1 MAKPWEQDFTAGA
14 DGAPS
19 PAKKPWEQ
27 SFAAAPEPE
36 AGIQA
41 KDLGLALKKGVE
53 RIPGSLT
60 GLADAVLGAT
70 TGADRPIGRLADLLG
85 EVTGFQPSKMAQA
98 DEANHSPGYKAQKAQ
113 LDQAWDGS
121 GANALSRLLLSPG
134 EWDQVPEAW
143 AKLDGKALAK
153 AVAQNPGATAAT
165 AVESVPGM
173 VAGGMIGRGAGM
185 AAKVLAPSA
194 TGGVLGTLASE
205 GLAGAALRAGIGE
218 GAITAGQVMSNID
231 PTVDPQT
238 AGLSSLAAGGVTG
251 AIGGV
256 SGRLAGQLGLPD
268 LEMAMAGG
276 AKGVNPLALAKR
288 LPASMVQEGV
298 LEELPQ
304 SMQEQVWQNLAEGK
318 PLGEGVLRQGT
329 EGMLA
334 GMATAGAFNVLPR
347 KGAGQPPVDPNVP
360 RPDPA
365 LDAAIDADIRVA
377 GAELANYQGL
387 GGQKLLESLAMP
399 MPAPEPG
406 SLADA
411 AQTAQQF
418 GAAPTDPTAQLLKAY
433 PTREAAQSELDGR
446 PDADLLTI
454 VSHPRGN
461 SGFAVVRK
469 GDQEVAQIELQKQRE
484 AESAATQ
491 GAATQAAQVRQAQ
504 LESEEDAAR
513 QDGQALKTIVDL
525 NRSAAA
531 LEKSI
536 TEATAPAD
544 AANIRAQA
552 AELRAEAKSV
562 QEAAKATKASRA
574 AEAGKALAQPPAGA
588 ADVTATAQ
596 VEDATQSELAP
607 APAQPVGELPGARA
621 ANQAK
626 ADAAGQAA
634 QVRQAQLEAE
644 EGGVPPSPPAQPVAA
659 PAKKP
664 SVQPPAGA
672 AELATAAQAGEAA
685 LDELAPAGA
694 QPVLSMPGV
703 QAAQRAKA
711 EAANA
716 SNLARQDQ
724 LASEEAATIEEAAAG
739 TNTAPTAKQK
749 ETGNYEKGRFSVG
762 GVTVAVENPVGST
775 RSGVEN
781 GKAWKTKMSAHYGEI
796 DGTIGADGGPI
807 DAYVKAN
814 TAATHDGPVFVVDQ
828 YDPNSGRF
836 DEHKVLIGY
845 GNAAEA
851 AKAYDAHFGDKSGP
865 KRRGAVT
872 QMTMRGFKT
881 WLSKADT
888 TAPVSPTRFGGQAA
902 TDEQAA
908 QDEIV
913 ASGGRFSRARGA
925 VPQKSETADERLARK
940 AAESNARKSSRQ
952 EKAKPPTQAGDVAAI
967 NKAAGVS
974 DAEVVRE
981 MPSASNAK
989 AGEISTQQAD
999 FISNI
1004 AKLFGKRVVFF
1015 RTPSIKHDGMWNQ
1028 GDTIY
1033 LNSAS
1038 SVMQLRVLGHELTH
1052 AMKVQAPEA
1061 YRRMLDAVS
1070 DLLTDEQLAAQHQD
1084 YFGVELAD
1092 LAALDKP
1099 AAGTDGLSLR
1109 EFLTEEWMADLS
1121 GNRFAEGSFWQDVFT
1136 AVADRHDGQAAKGIV
1151 GRLRM
1156 AIANAINK
1164 LMQVVRGGKYK
1175 VDERVGD
1182 RLDQVRAAVKDGFVA
1197 YEQAT
1202 KDGQLSRKGEQN
1214 SHSVVKFAG
1223 SASRTRSVRDVT
1235 NDINAALV
1243 QLKAAEPASRASIN
1257 RRIGQLQQERTALA
1271 DDEYLRTRRAVD
1283 YGEMRASTRR
1293 GVNIEVAPDPR
1304 DEEAKSAFEA
1314 LPEDGKKD
1322 VTYKVAERILPQLLR
1337 NMGVEGRIEYT
1348 IGGFAGGT
1356 APSIIVHF
1364 DEATPYSAVKEF
1376 AVASGAL
1383 LRQQA
1388 AISYDESS
1396 TGGNQT
1402 TFVAVR
1408 PNRELSYEEQ
1418 QALFKEIYD
1427 RYPAAEGFTGRD
1439 GVMVFGNFGETPD
1452 AAFHAG
1458 IDKALSEISHSA
1470 EFSTDLRRFESDWHE
1485 PLNLEDTRY
1494 GQSDQSQ
1501 NRGAVARGQGFFDA
1515 LQAEAD
1521 RLTRDAIAAA
1531 GRGAGYSGARARGS
1545 RAGDEGGADLAGS
1558 RDAEAGTGVPRQR
1571 SSGSAPEYGQPRG
1584 SAVSVPGFHYSKAQ
1598 RPSLAG
1604 RLYGTGMRG
1613 EEARRLDRW
1622 SATQEQKHRVHYY
1635 VDEGHGVAPESDVGT
1650 HLHTTQLRNVYDRR
1664 ADPLQLVVKA
1674 RQRMKPGEDASDLN
1688 NYIEQLIMEE
1698 GFDGYYLSKA
1708 QGEQGVAVLLGS
1720 KHTDVPVAYL
1730 GQRGRIKNGEPLDV
1744 VDTPA
1749 PSPRPAAPTP
1759 APPALATDG
1768 PDRLGPFS
1776 SENIA
1781 KFSKDFW
1788 QKKGVAYAVEQE
1800 DGQTWLRKVTPKFSA
1815 ARGGGTLAIF
1825 EGLDGRGL
1833 KRARAEEA
1841 LAAHPA
1847 ADTLRYVE
1855 GHILD
1860 ILDALET
1867 SGAVKINC

>member
-14 DGAPS
+14 DSAPS

-27 SFAAAPEPE
+27 SFTAAPAPE

-53 RIPGSLT
+53 RVPGSLT

-70 TGADRPIGRLADLLG
+70 TGADRPVGRLADLLG

-98 DEANHSPGYKAQKAQ
+98 DEASHSSGYKAQKAQ
-113 LDQAWDGS
+113 LDQAWEGS

-173 VAGGMIGRGAGM
+173 VAGGLIGRGAGM
-185 AAKVLAPSA
+185 AAKVLAPTA
-194 TGGVLGTLASE
+194 TGGVLGTLAGE

-218 GAITAGQVMSNID
+218 GAITAGQTMSNID
-231 PTVDPQT
+231 PTVDPQA
-238 AGLSSLAAGGVTG
+238 AGLSALAAGGVTG

-304 SMQEQVWQNLAEGK
+304 SMQEQVWQNFAEGK
-318 PLGEGVLRQGT
+318 PLGEGVLRQGV

-334 GMATAGAFNVLPR
+334 GMATAGAFNALPR
-347 KGAGQPPVDPNVP
+347 KGAGQAPADPNAP
-360 RPDPA
+360 PPANPA
-365 LDAAIDADIRVA
+365 LDAAIDADNRAA

-399 MPAPEPG
+399 MPAPG

-411 AQTAQQF
+411 ARTAQQS
-418 GAAPTDPTAQLLKAY
+418 GVAPADPTAQLLKAY
-433 PTREAAQSELDGR
+433 PTREAAQAERDGR

-491 GAATQAAQVRQAQ
+491 SAANQAAQVRQAQ
-504 LESEEDAAR
+504 LESEEEATR
-513 QDGQALKTIVDL
+513 QDGQVLKTIVDL

-544 AANIRAQA
+544 AANLRAQA

-562 QEAAKATKASRA
+562 QEAAKAAKASRA

-588 ADVTATAQ
+588 ADLTAAAQ
-596 VEDATQSELAP
+596 VGDATESELAP
-607 APAQPVGELPGARA
+607 APAQPVGQLPGAQATNR
-621 ANQAK
+621 AK
-626 ADAAGQAA
+626 ADAATQAA
-634 QVRQAQLEAE
+634 QVRQAQLEGE
-644 EGGVPPSPPAQPVAA
+644 EGGLPQAPPAQPA
-659 PAKKP
+659 PSQAKRP
-664 SVQPPAGA
+664 GVQPPEGA
-672 AELATAAQAGEAA
+672 AEVSAAAQAGEAA
-685 LDELAPAGA
+685 QDELAPAGA

-716 SNLARQDQ
+716 ASLTRQDQ
-724 LASEEAATIEEAAAG
+724 LASEEAATVEEAAAG

-775 RSGVEN
+775 RSGVEK

-881 WLSKADT
+881 WLAKADT

-925 VPQKSETADERLARK
+925 APQKPETADERLARK
-940 AAESNARKSSRQ
+940 AAESNARKAGRQ
-952 EKAKPPTQAGDVAAI
+952 EKAKPPTQAGDVVAI

-981 MPSASNAK
+981 MSSASRAA
-989 AGEISTQQAD
+989 AGEISKQQAD
-999 FISNI
+999 FISNV

-1015 RTPSIKHDGMWNQ
+1015 RSPSIKHDGMWNQ

-1033 LNSAS
+1033 LNSTS

-1061 YRRMLDAVS
+1061 YQQMLDAVS

-1092 LAALDKP
+1092 LATLDKP
-1099 AAGTDGLSLR
+1099 TAGTDGLSLR
-1109 EFLTEEWMADLS
+1109 EFLTEEWLADLS
-1121 GNRFAEGSFWQDVFT
+1121 GNRFAEGAFWQDLFA
-1136 AVADRHDGQAAKGIV
+1136 AVADRHGGPAAKGIV

-1156 AIANAINK
+1156 AIANALNK
-1164 LMQVVRGGKYK
+1164 LMQVVRGGKFS
-1175 VDERVGD
+1175 VDERVAD

-1197 YEQAT
+1197 YEQAV
-1202 KDGQLSRKGEQN
+1202 KAGQLSQKGEQ
-1214 SHSVVKFAG
+1214 SSPSVVKYAG
-1223 SASRTRSVRDVT
+1223 RASRTRSVRDVT
-1235 NDINAALV
+1235 DDINAALA
-1243 QLKAAEPASRASIN
+1243 QLKAAAPASRASIN

-1271 DDEYLRTRRAVD
+1271 DGEYLRTRRAVD

-1304 DEEAKSAFEA
+1304 DEVAKGAFEA
-1314 LPEDGKKD
+1314 LPEDGKRG
-1322 VTYKVAERILPQLLR
+1322 VTYKVAERILPQLLK

-1364 DEATPYSAVKEF
+1364 DETTPYSAVKEF
-1376 AVASGAL
+1376 AVTSGAL

-1402 TFVAVR
+1402 TFVYVT

-1439 GVMVFGNFGETPD
+1439 GMLVFGNFGDTPD
-1452 AAFHAG
+1452 ADFKAG
-1458 IDKALSEISHSA
+1458 IKQALAGVTQVA
-1470 EFSTDLRRFESDWHE
+1470 EFEVSQARFESDWHE
-1485 PLNLEDTRY
+1485 PLNLEGTRY
-1494 GQSDQSQ
+1494 GQSE
-1501 NRGAVARGQGFFDA
+1501 RGTARRAADLRGQGFFDT

-1531 GRGAGYSGARARGS
+1531 GRGAGHPGARAGGS
-1545 RAGDEGGADLAGS
+1545 RAGDEGGADLTGS

-1571 SSGSAPEYGQPRG
+1571 SPGSTPEYGQPRDG
-1584 SAVSVPGFHYSKAQ
+1584 AVSLTGFHYSKAQ
-1598 RPSLAG
+1598 RPGLAG

-1635 VDEGHGVAPESDVGT
+1635 IDEGSGITPESDVGS
-1650 HLHTTQLRNVYDRR
+1650 HLHATQLRNIYDRR
-1664 ADPLQLVVKA
+1664 ADPLQLAVKA
-1674 RQRMKPGEDASDLN
+1674 RQRMKPGEDANDLN

-1744 VDTPA
+1744 VDTPV
-1749 PSPRPAAPTP
+1749 PPPRPATPTP
-1759 APPALATDG
+1759 APPAPATDG

-1815 ARGGGTLAIF
+1815 ARGGALAIF

>member
-1 MAKPWEQDFTAGA
+1 MAKPWEQDYTVAPEGAGA
-14 DGAPS
+14 

-27 SFAAAPEPE
+27 TFTAAPAPD

-41 KDLGLALKKGVE
+41 KDLGLALKKGIE
-53 RIPGSLT
+53 RLPGTAT
-60 GLADAVLGAT
+60 GIADAALGAT
-70 TGADRPIGRLADLLG
+70 LGADRPVGRLADLLG
-85 EVTGFQPSKMAQA
+85 EVTGFQPSKMAAA
-98 DEANHSPGYKAQKAQ
+98 DEAAHSPGYKAQKAQ
-113 LDQAWDGS
+113 LDQAWDES
-121 GANALSRLLLSPG
+121 GASTLSRLLFSPSEWGQLSDA
-134 EWDQVPEAW
+134 WD
-143 AKLDGKALAK
+143 KLDGRGLAK
-153 AVAQNPGATAAT
+153 SIVQNPGATVAT
-165 AVESVPGM
+165 TVESVPGM
-173 VAGGMIGRGAGM
+173 VAGGLVGRGAGAL
-185 AAKVLAPSA
+185 AARLAPEA
-194 TGGVLGTLASE
+194 TGVLGTLASE
-205 GLAGAALRAGIGE
+205 GAAGAAARAGLGE
-218 GAITAGQVMSNID
+218 GAISAGQLMSNID
-231 PTVDPQT
+231 PNTDPRE
-238 AGLSSLAAGGVTG
+238 AGLAALAGGALTG
-251 AIGGV
+251 LIGGS
-256 SGRLAGQLGLPD
+256 SGALANRLGLPD
-268 LEMAMAGG
+268 LEMALAGG
-276 AKGVNPLALAKR
+276 AKVSNPLALARR
-288 LPASMVQEGV
+288 LPASMLQEGV

-304 SMQEQVWQNLAEGK
+304 SVQEQIWQNIAEGK
-318 PLGEGVLRQGT
+318 PLGEGVMRQGV

-334 GMATAGAFNVLPR
+334 GMATAGAFSALPR
-347 KGAGQPPVDPNVP
+347 KGAGQAPEDPP
-360 RPDPA
+360 PA
-365 LDAAIDADIRVA
+365 NPGLDAAIDADNRAA
-377 GAELANYQGL
+377 GVEIANYQGL
-387 GGQKLLESLAMP
+387 PAGPKLLESLAMP
-399 MPAPEPG
+399 MPAPQG

-411 AQTAQQF
+411 AQTAQRMN
-418 GAAPTDPTAQLLKAY
+418 AAPADPTAQLLKAY
-433 PTREAAQSELDGR
+433 PTREAAQAELDSR
-446 PDADLLTI
+446 PDAELLT
-454 VSHPRGN
+454 VTSHPRGN

-469 GDQEVAQIELQKQRE
+469 SEQEVAQIELQKQRE
-484 AESAATQ
+484 AASTATQSAAN
-491 GAATQAAQVRQAQ
+491 QAAQVRQAQ
-504 LESEEDAAR
+504 LASEEDAVR

-562 QEAAKATKASRA
+562 QEAAKAAKASRA
-574 AEAGKALAQPPAGA
+574 AEAGNALVQPPVGA
-588 ADVTATAQ
+588 ADLTAAAQ

-607 APAQPVGELPGARA
+607 SPAQPVGALPGAQEVSR
-621 ANQAK
+621 AK
-626 ADAAGQAA
+626 ADAANQAA
-634 QVRQAQLEAE
+634 QVRQAQLDAE
-644 EGGVPPSPPAQPVAA
+644 EGGSTPQAPTAPPAAA
-659 PAKKP
+659 STATKPA
-664 SVQPPAGA
+664 VQPPAGA
-672 AELATAAQAGEAA
+672 ADLAASAQAGEAA
-685 LDELAPAGA
+685 LDELTPAGV

-716 SNLARQDQ
+716 ANLARQDQ

-762 GVTVAVENPVGST
+762 GVTIAVENPVGST
-775 RSGVEN
+775 RSGVEK

-814 TAATHDGPVFVVDQ
+814 TAATHEGPVFVVDQ
-828 YDPNSGRF
+828 YDPNTGRF

-851 AKAYDAHFGDKSGP
+851 AKAYDAHFSDKSGP

-872 QMTMRGFKT
+872 QMTMKGFKT
-881 WLSKADT
+881 WLTKADT

-913 ASGGRFSRARGA
+913 ASGGRFSRARA
-925 VPQKSETADERLARK
+925 AAPQKPETPEEQLRRK
-940 AAESNARKSSRQ
+940 AAEANARKAGRQ
-952 EKAKPPTQAGDVAAI
+952 EKAKLPTKASDETAI
-967 NKAAGVS
+967 NQAAGVN

-981 MPSASNAK
+981 MSSASTAK
-989 AGEISTQQAD
+989 AGEISKQQAD

-1015 RTPSIKHDGMWNQ
+1015 RSPSIKHDGMWNQ

-1033 LNSAS
+1033 LNSTS

-1052 AMKVQAPEA
+1052 AMRVQAPEA
-1061 YRRMLDAVS
+1061 YRRMLEAVG
-1070 DLLTDEQLAAQHQD
+1070 DLLTDEQLAAQHRD
-1084 YFGVELAD
+1084 YFGEALTD
-1092 LAALDKP
+1092 LAALDR
-1099 AAGTDGLSLR
+1099 AAEGTNGLTLR

-1121 GNRFAEGSFWQDVFT
+1121 GNRFAEEAFWSEVFS
-1136 AVADRHDGQAAKGIV
+1136 AVADRQGGQAAKGIV
-1151 GRLRM
+1151 GRIRM
-1156 AIANAINK
+1156 AVANALNK
-1164 LMQVVRGGKYK
+1164 LLQVVRGGKFS
-1175 VDERVGD
+1175 VDERVAD
-1182 RLDQVRAAVKDGFVA
+1182 RLDQVRAAVRDGFVA
-1197 YEQAT
+1197 YERAAR
-1202 KDGQLSRKGEQN
+1202 DGQLRQDSERG
-1214 SHSVVKFAG
+1214 SPSVVKYG
-1223 SASRTRSVRDVT
+1223 GRASPTRSVRDVT
-1235 NDINAALV
+1235 DELNVALAE
-1243 QLKAAEPASRASIN
+1243 LKAAPPARRSSIN
-1257 RRIGQLQQERTALA
+1257 RRIGQLQQERTAIA
-1271 DDEYLRTRRAVD
+1271 DDEYFRTRRNVD
-1283 YGEMRASTRR
+1283 YGEVRASTRR

-1304 DEEAKSAFEA
+1304 DEVAKSAFEA
-1314 LPEDGKKD
+1314 LSEDGKKG

-1427 RYPAAEGFTGRD
+1427 RYSAAEGFTGRD

-1531 GRGAGYSGARARGS
+1531 GRGAGHSGARAGGS
-1545 RAGDEGGADLAGS
+1545 RAGDEGRADRLRAPS
-1558 RDAEAGTGVPRQR
+1558 YGTRQ
-1571 SSGSAPEYGQPRG
+1571 SGGTSLTA
-1584 SAVSVPGFHYSKAQ
+1584 FHYSKAQ
-1598 RPSLAG
+1598 RSSLAG

-1613 EEARRLDRW
+1613 AEARRLSLW
-1622 SATQEQKHRVHYY
+1622 SATPEQQHRVHYY
-1635 VDEGHGVAPESDVGT
+1635 IDEGSSVTPESDVGT
-1650 HLHTTQLRNVYDRR
+1650 HLHTTQLDNLYDW
-1664 ADPLQLVVKA
+1664 VKDDLGFWPAA
-1674 RQRMKPGEDASDLN
+1674 REKYGNPDDRTN
-1688 NYIEQLIMEE
+1688 FVEQQIISH
-1698 GFDGYYLSKA
+1698 GFDGVYAPKA

-1720 KHTDVPVAYL
+1720 KHASVPVAYL
-1730 GQRGRIKNGEPLDV
+1730 GQRGRIENGQPLDV
-1744 VDTPA
+1744 VDAPA
-1749 PSPRPAAPTP
+1749 PPPRPATP
-1759 APPALATDG
+1759 PPVPKAATGDG
-1768 PDRLGPFS
+1768 PDRVGPFGT
-1776 SENIA
+1776 EKLANI
-1781 KFSKDFW
+1781 SKTFW
-1788 QKKGVAYAVEQE
+1788 QKKGVGYAIEQE
-1800 DGQTWLRKVTPKFSA
+1800 DGQFWLSKTAGPAPKFSA
-1815 ARGGGTLAIF
+1815 ARGGTLAIF
-1825 EGLDGRGL
+1825 EGLAGRGL

-1841 LAAHPA
+1841 LTAHPA
-1847 ADTLRYVE
+1847 AGTLRYVE
-1855 GHILD
+1855 DHILD